1 MAWID
6 PWRGV
11 PFDPSDPL
19 KSMAIVKRAARM
31 AQNDASPSTQLGGNS
46 HQIAVKRPSN
56 NAMPTQGRRNP
67 ADCPARYRLVPD

>member
-11 PFDPSDPL
+11 PFDPSDPF
-19 KSMAIVKRAARM
+19 KSMAIVKRAARV
-31 AQNDASPSTQLGGNS
+31 AQNDASPSTQSPGNS

-56 NAMPTQGRRNP
+56 DSKTTQGRRNIQ
-67 ADCPARYRLVPD
+67 DCPARYKLVPD